1 MGHGE
6 FYTTIAQVFPVLL
19 LALLWDSRYLE
30 NLRVRP
36 RPSRRDDPVNGVWFW
51 TKGRVRVYVIT
62 VSVVIVTGLAA
73 AVSAL
78 AGILPDSAILRI
90 LLVGALLLT
99 LVTLVVRIW
108 TEVTHASRSSA

>member
-19 LALLWDSRYLE
+19 LALLWDSQYLE

-36 RPSRRDDPVNGVWFW
+36 RPSRREDPVNGVWFW
-51 TKGRVRVYVIT
+51 TKSRVRVYVIT
-62 VSVVIVTGLAA
+62 VSIVIVAGLGA

-78 AGILPDSAILRI
+78 AGILPDSAVLRF
-90 LLVGALLLT
+90 LLLGALLLT

-108 TEVTHASRSSA
+108 AEVTHASRPPA